1 MKQFYRLA
9 WLTLVIGLL
18 AACSSPPPNG
28 SGDVDEAS
36 EAASVEVEQSVPE
49 PTEPPAEVETEV
61 PVAEEEEEE
70 EEEAEDEGEPVAD
83 DTEMAEADMAEEVAV
98 VDGPTHVPAT
108 NVQEALVEKPY
119 DQVKGAE
126 EPILTVIEYG
136 DFQ

>member
-61 PVAEEEEEE
+61 PVAEEEE